1 MDRLKKKIT
10 IEKNTIMNIICEKLE
25 NGDYN
30 CILPENELPEYI
42 TLLEN
47 GQNGTFYFSNV
58 LTPTDFLITFF
69 FLLFLII
76 FIGKGIFNF
85 VNRSIIFMKQKL

>member
-1 MDRLKKKIT
+1 
-10 IEKNTIMNIICEKLE
+10 MNINCELQT
-25 NGDYN
+25 NGDYI
-30 CILPENELPEYI
+30 CGTQNELPEYI
-42 TLLEN
+42 ILLEN

>member
-1 MDRLKKKIT
+1 
-10 IEKNTIMNIICEKLE
+10 MNINCELQT
-25 NGDYN
+25 NGDYV
-30 CILPENELPEYI
+30 CETEQALPEYI
-42 TLLEN
+42 TLIDDGN
-47 GQNGTFYFSNV
+47 GGTFYFSNI

-85 VNRSIIFMKQKL
+85 VNRSIIFMRQKL

>member
-1 MDRLKKKIT
+1 
-10 IEKNTIMNIICEKLE
+10 MNINCELQT

-30 CILPENELPEYI
+30 CVTQNELPEYI
-42 TLLEN
+42 TLIDDGN
-47 GQNGTFYFSNV
+47 GGTFYFSNV

>member
-1 MDRLKKKIT
+1 
-10 IEKNTIMNIICEKLE
+10 MNIICEKLE

-30 CILPENELPEYI
+30 CILPENELLPEYI
-42 TLLEN
+42 ILLEN
-47 GQNGTFYFSNV
+47 EQSGTFYFSNV